1 MKHVAALGTLVLITA
16 GVLVVL
22 GAMAR
27 VAWWLMSL
35 GWSVL

>member
-1 MKHVAALGTLVLITA
+1 MKHWAALGALVLIWA

-22 GAMAR
+22 GAAAR
-27 VAWWLMSL
+27 VMWWLMGL

>member
-1 MKHVAALGTLVLITA
+1 MRRRARLTPRKLITA

-22 GAMAR
+22 GAAAR
-27 VAWWLMSL
+27 VMWWLVGL

>member
-22 GAMAR
+22 GAVAR
-27 VAWWLMSL
+27 VAWWLLGL
-35 GWSVL
+35 GWAVL